1 MDWSGSVCL
10 VTGASSG
17 IGRAVAHALARRGA
31 SVIVC
36 ARRESKL
43 AELVEELGPGQHSYV
58 VCDVG
63 DLESV
68 RAMANTVAGR
78 TDHLDLL
85 VNNAG
90 RPGAGLIATAT
101 PEEVESVI
109 KTNLLGGIWCTQL
122 LHDLIDAS
130 ARKPRLPAVVNVASI
145 SGRLPLPGAATYTAS
160 KFGMVGFSEALWAEM
175 RNRNIHVTV
184 VNPGLVH
191 TEGFPMDEI
200 LGVPGLRRLVMSSER
215 VAEALCNGVET
226 GRAEVRVQR
235 WWSGIYYLMFFL
247 GPYRRRVSRAF
258 LRLVNKA
265 VTTERSG
272 P

>member
-1 MDWSGSVCL
+1 MCL

-31 SVIVC
+31 TVIAC
-36 ARRESKL
+36 ARREVML
-43 AELVEELGPGQHSYV
+43 QQLVEELGSDRHWYV
-58 VCDVG
+58 VCDVS

-68 RAMANTVAGR
+68 RAMAAEVARR

-90 RPGAGLIATAT
+90 RPGAGLIAKAS
-101 PEEVESVI
+101 PEEVESVL
-109 KTNLLGGIWCTQL
+109 KTNLIGGIWCTQL
-122 LHDLIDAS
+122 LHELIDAS
-130 ARKPRLPAVVNVASI
+130 PRTPRLPAVVNVASI
-145 SGRLPLPGAATYTAS
+145 SGRIPLPGAATYTAS

-175 RNRNIHVTV
+175 RNRDIHVTV

-191 TEGFPMDEI
+191 TEGFPMDEV
-200 LGVPGLRRLVMSSER
+200 LGMPLLRRLVMSPDR
-215 VAEALCNGVET
+215 VAEALCEGVEK

-235 WWSGIYYLMFFL
+235 WWSGVYYLLFAL
-247 GPYRRRVSRAF
+247 GPYRRKLLRGF

-265 VTTERSG
+265 VTTERS
-272 P
+272 